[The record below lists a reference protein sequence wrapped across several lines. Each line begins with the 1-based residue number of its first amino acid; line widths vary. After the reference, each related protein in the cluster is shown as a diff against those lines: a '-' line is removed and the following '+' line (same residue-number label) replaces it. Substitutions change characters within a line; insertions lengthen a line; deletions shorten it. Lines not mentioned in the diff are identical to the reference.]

1 MLKVGIEHEFV
12 FVDKAGRYLDADN
25 SRYSTFREI
34 VDNFPTFDGD
44 DAVFDCKSL
53 EQYPKRCYVEGFER
67 HDSGGNTLE
76 TLPKGLEIRTLPH
89 ASVDGVIAE
98 FRSSYAQ
105 AMRLAGRAGLSP
117 VLTSRHPFK
126 TSLAFDAG
134 LGDEERRVRSEA
146 QLALARS
153 AMFTHGINVNVSL
166 AGHPAEKMLGLV
178 EKINCYAPA
187 LIPWS
192 FSSPFYE
199 GKAFEGLCCR
209 NYFRAHSRRMADLHL
224 RHGVYVL
231 EFRGFDACG
240 DAQLLEA
247 VLKLFC
253 GFLLDESLPGKAP
266 QQAPERLKLSSLW
279 GFGDPTLRE
288 EGQSVLRA
296 ARAALDGGGESFD
309 LLEAML
315 LENDSYAARMKSRYA
330 ETGCIMDCI
339 SGQYSY

>member
-1 MLKVGIEHEFV
+1 MLRVGIEHEFV
-12 FVDKAGRYLDADN
+12 FADKAGRYLDADN
-25 SRYSTFREI
+25 SSYSTFSEI
-34 VDNFPTFDGD
+34 VRNFPAFDGD
-44 DAVFDCKSL
+44 DAVFECKSL

-67 HDSGGNTLE
+67 HDREGRRVE

-98 FRSSYAQ
+98 FRSSYTQ

-166 AGHPAEKMLGLV
+166 AGRPAEKMLGLV
-178 EKINCYAPA
+178 EKINYYAPA

-199 GKAFEGLCCR
+199 GKAFDGLCCR
-209 NYFRAHSRRMADLHL
+209 NYFRAHSRKMAELHL
-224 RHGVYVL
+224 RQGVHVL

-240 DAQLLEA
+240 DAQLLAA

-266 QQAPERLKLSSLW
+266 QQDPERLKLSSLG
-279 GFGDPTLRE
+279 GFDDPSLRQ
-288 EGQSVLRA
+288 EGQAVLRA
-296 ARAALDGGGESFD
+296 ARVALNSGGEAFD

-315 LENDSYAARMKSRYA
+315 QENDSYAARMKSRYA

>member
-1 MLKVGIEHEFV
+1 
-12 FVDKAGRYLDADN
+12 VDKAGRYLDADN

-53 EQYPKRCYVEGFER
+53 EHYPKRCYVEGFER
-67 HDSGGNTLE
+67 HDSGGQRVE
-76 TLPKGLEIRTLPH
+76 TLPKGLEIRTRPH
-89 ASVDGVIAE
+89 ASAEGAVEE
-98 FRSSYAQ
+98 FRSSYAA
-105 AMRLAGRAGLSP
+105 AMPLAARAGLSP

-126 TSLAFDAG
+126 ASLALEEQ
-134 LGDEERRVRSEA
+134 LGPEERAVRTPA
-146 QLALARS
+146 QLALAKR
-153 AMFTHGINVNVSL
+153 AMLSHGLHVNVSL
-166 AGHPAEKMLGLV
+166 GDCTAEKMRALV
-178 EKINCYAPA
+178 EKVNYYTPS

-192 FSSPFYE
+192 FSSPFCE
-199 GKAFEGLCCR
+199 GRAFEGLCCR
-209 NYFRAHSRRMADLHL
+209 NYLRAETRRMADALD
-224 RHGVYVL
+224 RRGIRVL

-240 DAQLLEA
+240 DAGLLA
-247 VLKLFC
+247 AIVKLFC
-253 GFLLDESLPGKAP
+253 AFLLDESLPGKAP
-266 QQAPERLKLSSLW
+266 QQDPERVKHSSIR
-279 GFGDPTLRE
+279 GFGDPSLRQ